1 MENSVRSDVIENQ
14 GPREGWRGGLSQQAW
29 GCLRERWGL
38 RRQAE
43 FINQLPHVSNGRFTA
58 D

>member
-1 MENSVRSDVIENQ
+1 MKNQ
-14 GPREGWRGGLSQQAW
+14 GAREGWRGGLSQQAW

-43 FINQLPHVSNGRFTA
+43 FIDQAATCEQRA
-58 D
+58 